1 MLTVLDLVA
10 KKGHT
15 IWSIEPDAKVYDALQ
30 VMAEKNI
37 GALLVI
43 EANSLIGVISER
55 DYARK
60 IILKGKASRDVP
72 VREIM
77 SSPVITISSR
87 ENLEKALELMTR
99 NHIRHL
105 PVVEEGK
112 IQGVLSMRDVM
123 EAIIQNQDDTIRFL
137 KDLASDTI

>member
-1 MLTVLDLVA
+1 MRTVFNLVA

-15 IWSIEPDAKVYDALQ
+15 VWSIEPDAKVYDALL

-43 EANSLIGVISER
+43 ENKSLIGVISER

-60 IILKGKASRDVP
+60 IILRGKASRDVP

-77 SSPVITISSR
+77 SYPVITISMKDG
-87 ENLEKALELMTR
+87 LEKALELMTR

-105 PVVEEGK
+105 PVVEGK
-112 IQGVLSMRDVM
+112 DILGVLSMRDVM

-137 KDLASDTI
+137 KDLASDTM

>member
-1 MLTVLDLVA
+1 MLTVFDLVA

-15 IWSIEPDAKVYDALQ
+15 IWSIEPDAKVFEALQ
-30 VMAEKNI
+30 IMAEKNI

-43 EANSLIGVISER
+43 ENNSLIGVISER

-77 SSPVITISSR
+77 SSPVITISPR
-87 ENLEKALELMTR
+87 DDLEKALELMTR

-105 PVVEEGK
+105 PVVEKGE

-123 EAIIQNQDDTIRFL
+123 EAIIQNQDETIRFL
-137 KDLASDTI
+137 NDLASDTI

>member
-15 IWSIEPDAKVYDALQ
+15 IWSIEPEAKVYDALQ

-43 EANSLIGVISER
+43 EKKNLIGVISER

-60 IILKGKASRDVP
+60 IILKGKASREVP

-77 SSPVITISSR
+77 SSPVITISPR
-87 ENLEKALELMTR
+87 DDLEKALELMTR

-105 PVVEEGK
+105 PVVEGGE

-137 KDLASDTI
+137 NDLASDTI